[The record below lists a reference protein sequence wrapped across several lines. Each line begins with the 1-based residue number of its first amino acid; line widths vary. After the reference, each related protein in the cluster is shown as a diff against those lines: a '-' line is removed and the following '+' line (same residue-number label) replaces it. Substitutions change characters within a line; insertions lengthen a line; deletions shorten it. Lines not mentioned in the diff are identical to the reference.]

1 MVGDPVEK
9 GLNEL
14 SGTESAKTIE
24 ALKRIRL
31 SATMLEV
38 GFKSDNLSEV
48 IQCQIE
54 LEGLAAQLEAELRK
68 AASRG
73 SSPSWTGS
81 SRRSPAPREAAPVP
95 PGKSPPCRADPHPIS
110 GRTPAS

>member
-1 MVGDPVEK
+1 MVGDSVQK
-9 GLNEL
+9 GLSEL

-54 LEGLAAQLEAELRK
+54 LEGLAAQLEAEHGDLVTPEQCESAKGSLEGFVALVDRVFEQISR
-68 AASRG
+68 AAG
-73 SSPSWTGS
+73 SSPG
-81 SRRSPAPREAAPVP
+81 APGQKPPVP
-95 PGKSPPCRADPHPIS
+95 G
-110 GRTPAS
+110 